1 MNSKKKGRFRGL
13 KPVAFLLC
21 ALALG
26 ALAACSSE
34 KPDVP
39 EPAAFDPQEPLT
51 ICFDLDSVL
60 DPRHYSFS
68 QDGSSKYT
76 GAKQRREAVEQLL
89 EAMKAQGGPENVQ
102 VEFVEGVGDERDGQL
117 TRLRAELM
125 AGAGPDLFVV
135 CQAGDGRDLFKFP
148 EKKMEDGLF
157 LPLDRYLEAPKFMDP
172 GGMVQPIWDAGKSAD
187 GRQMLLPMTYDIS
200 VVAMRAED
208 VTLDPEKNYTLSDML
223 SGGTPWLTGALAHKI
238 DEIDNT
244 FGWNVISLAF
254 GQLADYK
261 KEELRFTQEDLGEI
275 LEGLLDFNQRANRG
289 ELGDLPRGVGVE
301 NPVNLPS
308 AIQEKSWRGDDL
320 TLAPLYGREGGVTA
334 RVIHFAGVNANAGN
348 PAGAFWA
355 ADFLLGEDY
364 LQSSD
369 FGMYLWCK
377 TLPVCQNLLQE
388 DKPLFYQ
395 RDKKNPEVNST
406 WSLNEDEWRAFT
418 ALRERITDAE
428 YPTVLDGTISQ
439 AYFDMFYSAEDEP
452 ARKKVITETYSK
464 LKMLLGES

>member
-1 MNSKKKGRFRGL
+1 MFKK
-13 KPVAFLLC
+13 
-21 ALALG
+21 LALFMSLLALLG
-26 ALAACSSE
+26 LAACSRPGKE
-34 KPDVP
+34 APKP
-39 EPAAFDPQEPLT
+39 EELDPKEPLT
-51 ICFDLDSVL
+51 ICFDLDASF
-60 DPRHYSFS
+60 DPRHFDFDSG
-68 QDGSSKYT
+68 QAKYT
-76 GAKQRREAVEQLL
+76 GARLRQEAVDGFL
-89 EAMKAQGGPENVQ
+89 EELAAVGGPRNVQ
-102 VEFVEGVGDERDGQL
+102 VEFLEDLGSDREGQL

-125 AGAGPDLFVV
+125 AGEGPDLFVLR
-135 CQAGDGRDLFKFP
+135 QNGASDLFLFP